1 MFSQFT
7 SMLSIIRK
15 QQEAAGRKIF
25 YIDGQIPARERL
37 EQVDRFN
44 SGEGELFLISLKA
57 GGTGLNLTG
66 ADTVIHF
73 DPWWNPAVEQQATD
87 RAHRIG
93 QREVVQIFRMVSR
106 GTIEEKII
114 ELQEQKSLL
123 VDQVITPGDNFL
135 KQMHLGE
142 IRDLLSYEV

>member
-1 MFSQFT
+1 
-7 SMLSIIRK
+7 MLDIIRK
-15 QQEAAGRKIF
+15 RQVERGRNVF
-25 YIDGQIPARERL
+25 YIDGQVAAKDRID
-37 EQVDRFN
+37 QVDRFN
-44 SGEGELFLISLKA
+44 AGEGEIFLISLKA

-66 ADTVIHF
+66 ADTVIHY

-114 ELQEQKSLL
+114 ELQKQKSML
-123 VDQVITPGDNFL
+123 VDQVIQPGENYL
-135 KQMHLGE
+135 KQMDLNE
-142 IRDLLSYEV
+142 IRNLLSYEI